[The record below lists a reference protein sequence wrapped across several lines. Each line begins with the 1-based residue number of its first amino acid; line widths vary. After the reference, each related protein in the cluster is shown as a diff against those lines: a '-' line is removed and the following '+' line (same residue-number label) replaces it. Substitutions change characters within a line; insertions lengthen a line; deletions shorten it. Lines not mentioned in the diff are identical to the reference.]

1 MPNETEDSDYAD
13 KTVMDNTLDQ
23 FVGRRNQISSS
34 LSDRTSIKEEKQRLS
49 KFGKQASELGQLATT
64 TLRDRHQKKIEVN
77 FVENLTDAEVIRVWK
92 NIDKSVQLKLLK
104 RVSDDR
110 KVQIKQIR

>member
-1 MPNETEDSDYAD
+1 M
-13 KTVMDNTLDQ
+13 
-23 FVGRRNQISSS
+23 
-34 LSDRTSIKEEKQRLS
+34 S

-92 NIDKSVQLKLLK
+92 NIDKSV
-104 RVSDDR
+104 
-110 KVQIKQIR
+110 